1 VKPGDV
7 LFVIDQRP
15 YQDVLDQ
22 DKANLEKAYA
32 QRIEMVWDQTSDED
46 RTIRWLLN
54 ELVASVGD
62 LQ

>member
-1 VKPGDV
+1 MKPGDV